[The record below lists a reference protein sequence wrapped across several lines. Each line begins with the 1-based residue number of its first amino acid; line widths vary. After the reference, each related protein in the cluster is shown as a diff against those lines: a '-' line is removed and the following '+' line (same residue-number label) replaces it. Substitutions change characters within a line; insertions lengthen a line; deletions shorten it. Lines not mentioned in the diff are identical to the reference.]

1 MSTRI
6 TVFGGSQPKPGEPI
20 YQDALRLG
28 KLLAQAGYILLNGG
42 YIGTMEALSRG
53 AAEAGGHVIGVTCDQ
68 IEAWRPVKANPWV
81 TEEWHYGS
89 LQERIFALI
98 KNCDA
103 CLALPGGVGT
113 LAEIT
118 LTWNLLIT
126 HILPPRPLILIGSG
140 WQTTIRKFLSE
151 QGLFIPEIQRQ
162 WVSFAPNVESAFQRL
177 QELLTDG
184 KFE

>member
-1 MSTRI
+1 MSARI
-6 TVFGGSQPKPGEPI
+6 AVFGGSQPKPGEPV

-53 AAEAGGHVIGVTCDQ
+53 AVEAGGHVIGVTCDE
-68 IEAWRPVKANPWV
+68 IEAWRPIKANPWL
-81 TEEWHYGS
+81 TEEWHYRS
-89 LQERIFALI
+89 IQERIFALI

-126 HILPPRPLILIGSG
+126 HVLPPRSLILIGSH
-140 WQTTIRKFLSE
+140 WQATIRKFLSE
-151 QGLFIPEIQRQ
+151 QGEFIPEIQRQ
-162 WVSFAPNVESAFQRL
+162 WVSFTPTVDTAFQRL
-177 QELLTDG
+177 QDLRTDG
-184 KFE
+184 KL